1 MISIHDIPLAV
12 VSHYG
17 VVSGIWENKEET
29 LLNMTTFCEKPK
41 AAFAEEHLGVKT
53 KDGITK
59 YFSVFGQYILT
70 SEVFEQLGENIR
82 NYNGT
87 GEVELTTALEQVRNK
102 VGMIGVR
109 LNGKMYDMGNAN
121 AFRKTIA
128 EY

>member
-1 MISIHDIPLAV
+1 M
-12 VSHYG
+12 
-17 VVSGIWENKEET
+17 
-29 LLNMTTFCEKPK
+29 
-41 AAFAEEHLGVKT
+41 
-53 KDGITK
+53 
-59 YFSVFGQYILT
+59 T